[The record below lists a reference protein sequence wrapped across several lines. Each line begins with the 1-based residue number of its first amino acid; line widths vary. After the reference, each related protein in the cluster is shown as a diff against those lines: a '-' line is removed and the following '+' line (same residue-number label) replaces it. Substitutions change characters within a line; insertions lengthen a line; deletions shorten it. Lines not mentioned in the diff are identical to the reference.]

1 MKITIRKLSA
11 LLLALVLCL
20 TGVTALAEASK
31 LTVAVTILPQKALVE
46 GVAQGLADVVVI
58 VPAGSSPG
66 NYEPTPM
73 EMEAFSKASVY
84 FTIGVP
90 TEAANILPSATDMTV
105 VDLPTLVA
113 AVYPDRTFPSGSRDP
128 HIWLSP
134 KRAIVMVNAIADAL
148 AQADAANADTYKANA
163 QSYVAQL
170 TELDQYIAAAFDG
183 MTNKAFIAYHPAY
196 GYLADD
202 YGLTMYSLEENG
214 KEATPE
220 KMMELVDLAKEK
232 GLTTVFSQAEIDS
245 KQPDAFAEEIGGTK
259 VMLAPLA
266 ENYIDNLKSMADA
279 IAASAK

>member
-1 MKITIRKLSA
+1 MKTTIRKLSA
-11 LLLALVLCL
+11 LLLAFTLCL
-20 TGVTALAEASK
+20 TGASALAETPA

-46 GVAQGLADVVVI
+46 GVAQGLADVVVM

-90 TEAANILPSATDMTV
+90 TEAANILPSAADMTV
-105 VDLPTLVA
+105 VDLPSLVA
-113 AVYPDRTFPSGSRDP
+113 VAYPDRTFPSGSRDP

-170 TELDQYIAAAFDG
+170 TELDQHIAAAFSG
-183 MTNKAFIAYHPAY
+183 MATKAFIAYHPAY

-266 ENYIDNLKSMADA
+266 ENYIENLRSMADA

>member
-1 MKITIRKLSA
+1 
-11 LLLALVLCL
+11 
-20 TGVTALAEASK
+20 
-31 LTVAVTILPQKALVE
+31 
-46 GVAQGLADVVVI
+46 
-58 VPAGSSPG
+58 
-66 NYEPTPM
+66 M

-183 MTNKAFIAYHPAY
+183 MVSRSTHTSRSPRRI
-196 GYLADD
+196 
-202 YGLTMYSLEENG
+202 
-214 KEATPE
+214 
-220 KMMELVDLAKEK
+220 KM
-232 GLTTVFSQAEIDS
+232 
-245 KQPDAFAEEIGGTK
+245 GGST
-259 VMLAPLA
+259 
-266 ENYIDNLKSMADA
+266 DA
-279 IAASAK
+279 ISSRLLPVS